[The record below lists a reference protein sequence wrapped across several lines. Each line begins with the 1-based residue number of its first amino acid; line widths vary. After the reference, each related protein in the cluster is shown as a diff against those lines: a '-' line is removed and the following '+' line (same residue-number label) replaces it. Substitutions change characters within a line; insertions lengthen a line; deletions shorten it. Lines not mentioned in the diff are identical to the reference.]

1 MPGDVYYV
9 TQIPSRCISSTS
21 VTIPAVA
28 FLVAVLETLYPAR
41 RAAAV
46 APAAAL
52 RYD

>member
-1 MPGDVYYV
+1 VHLVDVIA
-9 TQIPSRCISSTS
+9 IPL
-21 VTIPAVA
+21 VA
-28 FLVAVLETLYPAR
+28 FLIAMAATVYPAR